1 MTLEHLPGL
10 TWLKWFGYQLI
21 HECKTFLPWSYVEDT
36 PDDSQT
42 VVKDVS
48 SFPVKQTGG
57 KGIRRRR
64 ISC

>member
-1 MTLEHLPGL
+1 MNV
-10 TWLKWFGYQLI
+10 
-21 HECKTFLPWSYVEDT
+21 KTFLPWSCVEDT